1 MNGRMG
7 SCCFRICVEEGD
19 EEESVVVVN
28 RVEPGKLPQVRSFAK
43 FKVKIYRKRKEIL
56 LFIDGLRVLVC
67 RVLIGQC

>member
-28 RVEPGKLPQVRSFAK
+28 RVEPGKMPEVRSK
-43 FKVKIYRKRKEIL
+43 STENGRKICYL
-56 LFIDGLRVLVC
+56 
-67 RVLIGQC
+67 